1 MSKDLDHHL
10 SAKGIAKNTFWI
22 YLATFLIAPMQYVI
36 RMLVADNLPIEQ
48 VWIFYSLLGLT
59 WILAIYNDLWFREA
73 IAYFYPQYLANKQYD
88 KSKTI
93 LVVTF
98 IFQIISSCV
107 LAGLLWYFADSIAIH
122 YFKDPTWVFAIKTFG
137 IYLLFY
143 ICYNF
148 IDWLFMIFQNGFW
161 NKLLW
166 VLNYVLLIGFV
177 WFVPHGMFDFI
188 GVQTNMTWYIL
199 AWIIPSIICLVI
211 WWCVFFYQYRST
223 ISRGEVRLNRSEY
236 RTIQKYALWV
246 LITNN
251 ILYLIS
257 QIDLQFTTYYFGPKE
272 VALYG
277 YGMMLTNMMISLL
290 SPIAGLLYPMIAHFK
305 ARQQPE
311 KIAQVLYG
319 IFNYLG
325 MIALVASLF
334 LFTFSVPI
342 TTMLFWSEYAQWGMI
357 VRRNLLFVVFGLW
370 WSIMY
375 SVYAGLWMI
384 KDRIKMLVWILLINI
399 VLNLTLPHMMWVN
412 GIALSVWITRLVMF
426 WYSYRDLTKHRIT
439 IRIDWKRFVIM
450 TCIGIGVLLLLTTV
464 SPFDDQW
471 SRVSILKYIL
481 FLWAIYAIILIIYN
495 ISRIKDIMSFVKQL
509 IKPSSLS

>member
-1 MSKDLDHHL
+1 
-10 SAKGIAKNTFWI
+10 
-22 YLATFLIAPMQYVI
+22 
-36 RMLVADNLPIEQ
+36 
-48 VWIFYSLLGLT
+48 
-59 WILAIYNDLWFREA
+59 
-73 IAYFYPQYLANKQYD
+73 
-88 KSKTI
+88 
-93 LVVTF
+93 
-98 IFQIISSCV
+98 
-107 LAGLLWYFADSIAIH
+107 
-122 YFKDPTWVFAIKTFG
+122 
-137 IYLLFY
+137 
-143 ICYNF
+143 
-148 IDWLFMIFQNGFW
+148 MIFQNGFW

-166 VLNYVLLIGFV
+166 VLNYLLLIGFV

-199 AWIIPSIICLVI
+199 AWIMPSIICLII

-223 ISRGEVRLNRSEY
+223 ISRGEVRLDRSEY
-236 RTIQKYALWV
+236 RTVQKYALWV

-305 ARQQPE
+305 ARKQSE
-311 KIAQVLYG
+311 KITQVLYG

-342 TTMLFWSEYAQWGMI
+342 TTMLFWPEYAQWGMI

-384 KDRIKMLVWILLINI
+384 KDRIKMLVWILIINI
-399 VLNLTLPHMMWVN
+399 ILNLTLPHMMWVN
-412 GIALSVWITRLVMF
+412 GVALSVWITRLVMF
-426 WYSYRDLTKHRIT
+426 GYSYRDLTKQRIA
-439 IRIDWKRFVIM
+439 ICIDWRRFM
-450 TCIGIGVLLLLTTV
+450 TMACIGMGVLLLLTTFL
-464 SPFDDQW
+464 PFEDQW
-471 SRVSILKYIL
+471 SRISTLKHILL
-481 FLWAIYAIILIIYN
+481 LWAIYSVILVIGN
-495 ISRIKDIMSFVKQL
+495 TSRIRDIIGFVTQI
-509 IKPSSLS
+509 IKPPLS